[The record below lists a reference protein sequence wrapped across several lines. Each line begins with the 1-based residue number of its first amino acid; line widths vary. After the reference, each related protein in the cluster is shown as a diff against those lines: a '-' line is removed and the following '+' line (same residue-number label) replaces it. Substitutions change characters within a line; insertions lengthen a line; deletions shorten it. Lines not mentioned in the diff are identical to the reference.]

1 MEVPVNVR
9 AFEELKRVLQAV
21 PESEFSLWDWDRCA
35 CGHATC
41 DSWFQQ
47 QGFTTCSDFAKAA
60 AFFAIPRYQAEEL
73 FSAPYRA
80 AVTPAMVIRDIDR
93 LLATEVQN
101 TRSYAEQHA
110 RRQAILDG
118 LLVKANEAAHKARRI
133 ATALV
138 AAFL

>member
-1 MEVPVNVR
+1 
-9 AFEELKRVLQAV
+9 
-21 PESEFSLWDWDRCA
+21 
-35 CGHATC
+35 
-41 DSWFQQ
+41 
-47 QGFTTCSDFAKAA
+47 
-60 AFFAIPRYQAEEL
+60 
-73 FSAPYRA
+73 
-80 AVTPAMVIRDIDR
+80 MVIRDIDR